1 MSSHVRSEGR
11 IIESRSCPG
20 REKMNRLRTG
30 LLALLA
36 VFVLIVVLQNTGPV
50 DTRLLFVTVS
60 LPRAVLLIS
69 TLIIGFLLGL
79 VAASWRRKERGKG
92 TES

>member
-1 MSSHVRSEGR
+1 MSSHVKLEGR
-11 IIESRSCPG
+11 IIGSRSCPG
-20 REKMNRLRTG
+20 RKEMNRLRTG

-36 VFVLIVVLQNTGPV
+36 VVAFIVVLLNTGPV

-79 VAASWRRKERGKG
+79 VAASWRRKERG
-92 TES
+92 